1 MDRGGGAVESFGGMC
16 LGHSRFQELD
26 DPGVFRRR
34 ISSAE
39 RTSDFWTLVGFATL
53 SGLPSHSRC
62 RVCRLRSACHERS
75 RSGPGGVG
83 FERKGTFSAVRSG
96 FSSDL
101 RGGRCKPS
109 HRRCHSKPPP
119 TRQCPVLGRR
129 LSRSSPSNHPVS
141 RNSCPRLLRGTS
153 YAGCD
158 LRKRPLNRCCRC
170 CNFSFGRGGRDWKTW
185 NKSRGR
191 DHAGSARPRR
201 RERDR

>member
-1 MDRGGGAVESFGGMC
+1 M
-16 LGHSRFQELD
+16 GHSRFQELD

-75 RSGPGGVG
+75 RSGLGGVG

-141 RNSCPRLLRGTS
+141 RNSCPRLLRGNL
-153 YAGCD
+153 
-158 LRKRPLNRCCRC
+158 LRRLRLAKEAAESMLPLLQLQLRSRRSRLENLEQ
-170 CNFSFGRGGRDWKTW
+170 
-185 NKSRGR
+185 KSRT
-191 DHAGSARPRR
+191 RPCRQR
-201 RERDR
+201 SSETA